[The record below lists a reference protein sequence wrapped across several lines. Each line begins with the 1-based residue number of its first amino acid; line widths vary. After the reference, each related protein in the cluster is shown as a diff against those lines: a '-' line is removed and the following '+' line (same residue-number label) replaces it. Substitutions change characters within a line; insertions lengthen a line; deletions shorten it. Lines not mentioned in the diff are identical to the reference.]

1 MKKIVYIG
9 FIVVV
14 LMTLVLGGCRN
25 AVSISR
31 PSTNA
36 KPYAVVT
43 DDLRRT
49 ITLYQKPKRVVVL
62 TASLLTFCDV
72 FQAPVVGRTTIRS
85 TQVKV
90 PRAYQQAV
98 ELGPVYQ
105 ISMEKVIS
113 LQPDLIIL
121 SSRTQK
127 KLIRP
132 YEEKGIPVIA
142 LQGKTLQDEKN
153 ALQVLGMVF
162 GQSQQATQICK
173 QLDDDVAKI
182 RMKIPKKKKKIAILH
197 VTPSAV
203 TVELP
208 QSIAGNMAE
217 LLYAENVAVQH
228 GKKRGDVEKVPYSL
242 EVLLEEDPDV
252 ILFTPMGSPEKIE
265 KRLQQE
271 LKGKAAWNHLRAVQ
285 RNKVYVLP
293 EQYFLVSPGL
303 AYGKAMAYMAS
314 LIYGVKQDEFYQ

>member
-25 AVSISR
+25 AASISR
-31 PSTNA
+31 PRTNA

-121 SSRTQK
+121 GSRTQK

-142 LQGKTLQDEKN
+142 LQGKTFQDEKK
-153 ALQVLGMVF
+153 
-162 GQSQQATQICK
+162 C
-173 QLDDDVAKI
+173 
-182 RMKIPKKKKKIAILH
+182 
-197 VTPSAV
+197 VTSIGDGFW
-203 TVELP
+203 TV
-208 QSIAGNMAE
+208 STGNTDM
-217 LLYAENVAVQH
+217 
-228 GKKRGDVEKVPYSL
+228 
-242 EVLLEEDPDV
+242 
-252 ILFTPMGSPEKIE
+252 
-265 KRLQQE
+265 
-271 LKGKAAWNHLRAVQ
+271 
-285 RNKVYVLP
+285 
-293 EQYFLVSPGL
+293 
-303 AYGKAMAYMAS
+303 
-314 LIYGVKQDEFYQ
+314 